1 MYLLFNQDEKNALLT
16 RFCQFKDP
24 ELERRFLSIK
34 LNQDRLIS
42 RLLLAVIAAVLSIL
56 LCLDHLVIKPSYW
69 PYVALPWRAGLVFL
83 CLFAI
88 YGLTKLENV
97 ELFRKLLLALAIVIL
112 ANLQGMVLLYKDDYF
127 LHVLFDIII
136 IIAIYFS
143 TIFTVVTSVCV
154 CFLYATIGF
163 LVIYLSKTIDA
174 YSLFIVAM
182 SYVATN
188 LTGVIISV
196 HENTLKRR
204 FYSRKELLQD
214 FAADMKNKAFLDPL
228 TGINNRRAFY
238 ELFPSYLRMASRFS
252 DEDSKVCFV
261 LADIDHFKKINDGY
275 GHDVGDQVLVSFA
288 DFLTKS
294 IRPTDHVFRFGGEE
308 FLIIFVGC
316 SFENA
321 LQRAGE
327 LLKALNDTPMSL
339 ETLNMSVTASF
350 GLSVLQVSDTDVSV
364 ISRADKALYKAK
376 NSGRNRLCASE

>member
-1 MYLLFNQDEKNALLT
+1 MYLLFNQDKKNALLT

-34 LNQDRLIS
+34 LNQDRLIT

-56 LCLDHLVIKPSYW
+56 LCLDHLVIKPAYW
-69 PYVALPWRAGLVFL
+69 PNVALPWRAGLVFL
-83 CLFAI
+83 CLVAI
-88 YGLTKLENV
+88 YGLTKLQTV
-97 ELFRKLLLALAIVIL
+97 ELFRKILLTLTVVIL
-112 ANLQGMVLLYKDDYF
+112 VNLQGMVLLYKDDYF

-143 TIFTVVTSVCV
+143 TIFTVLTSICI
-154 CFLYATIGF
+154 CFLYAITGF

-182 SYVATN
+182 SLIATN
-188 LTGVIISV
+188 IAGVIISV

-204 FYSRKELLQD
+204 FYSRKKILQD

-252 DEDSKVCFV
+252 EDDSKVCFV

-316 SFENA
+316 SFASA

-327 LLKALNDTPMSL
+327 LLKVLNDTPMRL
-339 ETLNMSVTASF
+339 DTMNMAVTASL
-350 GLSVLQVSDTDVSV
+350 GLSVLQISDTDVSV
-364 ISRADKALYKAK
+364 ISRADKALYRAK
-376 NSGRNRLCASE
+376 NSGRNRLCVSE

>member
-1 MYLLFNQDEKNALLT
+1 MYLLFNQDKKNALLT
-16 RFCQFKDP
+16 RYCQFRDP
-24 ELERRFLSIK
+24 ELERRFLAVK
-34 LNQDRLIS
+34 LNQDRLIT

-69 PYVALPWRAGLVFL
+69 PNVALPWRAGLVFL

-97 ELFRKLLLALAIVIL
+97 ELFRKLLLALAMVIL

-143 TIFTVVTSVCV
+143 TIFTVVTSICV

-182 SYVATN
+182 SLIATN

-238 ELFPSYLRMASRFS
+238 EYFPTYQRMASRFNE
-252 DEDSKVCFV
+252 EDSKVCFV
-261 LADIDHFKKINDGY
+261 LADIDYFKKINDSY

-294 IRPTDHVFRFGGEE
+294 IRPTDQVFRFGGEE
-308 FLIIFVGC
+308 FLMIFVDC
-316 SFENA
+316 SFNCA
-321 LQRAGE
+321 RQRIEE
-327 LLKALNDTPMSL
+327 LISMLNQNPMTP
-339 ETLNMSVTASF
+339 ETLQIQVTASF

-376 NSGRNRLCASE
+376 NSGRNRLCSSE